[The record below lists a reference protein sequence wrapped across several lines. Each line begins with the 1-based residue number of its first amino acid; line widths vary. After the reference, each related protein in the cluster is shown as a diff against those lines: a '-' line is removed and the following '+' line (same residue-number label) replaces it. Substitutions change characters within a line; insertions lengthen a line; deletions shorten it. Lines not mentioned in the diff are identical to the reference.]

1 MADRAPYQLSMG
13 ERRRVAIATVLAMRP
28 SLLVLDEPSA
38 NLDPRARRELIDILA
53 QIERTMLLTTHDLPL
68 AAELCERAV
77 ILAGGAIVADAP
89 CHEIL
94 ADATLL
100 AAHDLE
106 LPGGF
111 DLDLVVP
118 RPRPGQ
124 PTTMSVPGV
133 VAESGCLR
141 DVQGPVE
148 LRVAREE
155 VRLGDRRLLEL
166 VEQHALVGSV
176 DVGEAVR
183 RAHHE
188 QLGVRRGR
196 REGAHDRDRAAAARH
211 HDLGAPGGGPHLA
224 RRGVGRSG
232 GPGGEAV
239 AGGLGAHLEPDAER
253 LDGAQVLD
261 DGALPLDG
269 VLLGVEAQIH
279 ARAGARR
286 ESR

>member
-1 MADRAPYQLSMG
+1 MSCAVHARRLSYSYPNGQPALHDLELHIEHGERVAVLGPNGAGKTTFMLHLNGLVMGDGNLEVAGVDVGPKTLAELRRRVGLVFQDPDDQLFMPTAREDVAFGPLNMGLEGAEVERRVAEALRSVRMEPVADRAPYQLSMG

-77 ILAGGAIVADAP
+77 ILADGTIVADAP

-124 PTTMSVPGV
+124 PTTMSVP
-133 VAESGCLR
+133 E
-141 DVQGPVE
+141 
-148 LRVAREE
+148 
-155 VRLGDRRLLEL
+155 
-166 VEQHALVGSV
+166 
-176 DVGEAVR
+176 
-183 RAHHE
+183 
-188 QLGVRRGR
+188 
-196 REGAHDRDRAAAARH
+196 
-211 HDLGAPGGGPHLA
+211 
-224 RRGVGRSG
+224 
-232 GPGGEAV
+232 
-239 AGGLGAHLEPDAER
+239 
-253 LDGAQVLD
+253 
-261 DGALPLDG
+261 
-269 VLLGVEAQIH
+269 
-279 ARAGARR
+279 
-286 ESR
+286 